1 MKDSINYGDW
11 LQAERYLLMNNT
23 ASAIDIYRS
32 LMDNNGKAFDI
43 YGLRYLDCLSAQR
56 DTAGEQLF
64 WQTYLDRLLQGE
76 MADYFIL
83 RYAAFQEKMQKYD
96 ISYEIFE
103 KYLLSYR
110 ESMYY
115 ENIRE
120 YVREHYS
127 LGAP

>member
-1 MKDSINYGDW
+1 
-11 LQAERYLLMNNT
+11 
-23 ASAIDIYRS
+23 
-32 LMDNNGKAFDI
+32 
-43 YGLRYLDCLSAQR
+43 
-56 DTAGEQLF
+56 
-64 WQTYLDRLLQGE
+64 
-76 MADYFIL
+76 
-83 RYAAFQEKMQKYD
+83 MQKYD